1 MPIIRTTRRAP
12 LRALVALC
20 LAVGVLAGC
29 WPSVGTNFADPGPFQ
44 PVSTRIDAE
53 HTYYWPTN
61 LGTQNRKHPV
71 ILWGNGTFV
80 NPSHYDAY
88 LRHFASMGF
97 IVAAANTTNTGS
109 GREMLAGLDNLTRF
123 NSDPASPFYNK
134 VDLTR
139 VGATGHSQGGGGS
152 IQAGADPR
160 VDTVVLQEPGGGT
173 DANLHGTAFYMSG
186 TADTTV
192 PSAYVKSKYD
202 SVTIPAAY
210 GDLAGATHVSP
221 LVNGNEFRG
230 PVTAWFRWQLM
241 GDTKARDQ
249 FIGPCA
255 YCSSPAF
262 TTYEANAG
270 LQALYP
276 S

>member
-1 MPIIRTTRRAP
+1 M
-12 LRALVALC
+12 
-20 LAVGVLAGC
+20 
-29 WPSVGTNFADPGPFQ
+29 
-44 PVSTRIDAE
+44 
-53 HTYYWPTN
+53 
-61 LGTQNRKHPV
+61 

-97 IVAAANTTNTGS
+97 IVAAANTTNAGS
-109 GREMLAGLDNLTRF
+109 GHEMLAGLDNLTRF

-186 TADTTV
+186 AADTTV
-192 PSAYVKSKYD
+192 PPAYVKSKYD
-202 SVTIPAAY
+202 SVTHPRRLRRPGRRHPRLAAGQRQRVPRPGDRLVPLAAHGRHQGPRPVHRPVRLLLVEPALPPTRPTRGSTPWADDR
-210 GDLAGATHVSP
+210 GTAQASAG
-221 LVNGNEFRG
+221 
-230 PVTAWFRWQLM
+230 WQ
-241 GDTKARDQ
+241 R
-249 FIGPCA
+249 
-255 YCSSPAF
+255 
-262 TTYEANAG
+262 TT
-270 LQALYP
+270 
-276 S
+276 